1 MDPDR
6 MVREQR
12 LFHLQLIE
20 KGRFEYRI
28 DAVTRLYTQLLIG
41 SM

>member
-20 KGRFEYRI
+20 KERFEYLI

>member
-12 LFHLQLIE
+12 PFNLQLIE
-20 KGRFEYRI
+20 QGRLEYLI

>member
-6 MVREQR
+6 MVREQHP
-12 LFHLQLIE
+12 FNLQPIKKE
-20 KGRFEYRI
+20 RFQHFI
-28 DAVTRLYTQLLIG
+28 DAVTRLYTELLIG